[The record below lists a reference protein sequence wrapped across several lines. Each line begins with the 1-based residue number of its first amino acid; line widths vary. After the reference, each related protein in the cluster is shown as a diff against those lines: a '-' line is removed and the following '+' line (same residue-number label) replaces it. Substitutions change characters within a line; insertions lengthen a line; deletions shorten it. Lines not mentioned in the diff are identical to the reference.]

1 MINNSDNLLNNENIE
16 NFNNNKINKEQ
27 FFTKKRIIIGFFLSL
42 FSITFIAL
50 ISIFAFNINFND
62 IGYLFDL
69 GIENWGL
76 SIAITFF
83 FLIFLFTFYS
93 IWSKIFVLRKRLY
106 SISTIRIKWY
116 EWISFAA
123 ISTFI
128 AVITPFAIGSEP
140 YNIFWFKSK
149 GVAISDIS
157 AIVASNGL
165 LNSLSQI
172 LITWPSFFIIAS
184 DYSTFSSNSF
194 WQAAFWL
201 GFIGLI
207 FDLLSFLMWGFL
219 GYSRRVHFW
228 VNYLLNFFKMKM
240 KMSYLTKDEIYEKFR
255 TNAIF
260 KKQFVGLFKDYKTTT
275 LIIIIG
281 LFWNIFFY
289 STLLLSF
296 LLIQD
301 KSVHMDY
308 FNLFN
313 YVNVST
319 TANNWV
325 PIPGGE
331 GTLQMLLTWFITPD
345 INASNPSLPPDI
357 DWTTFSNSGIF
368 IWKFTTSYIPTMCF
382 AIFIPIEIK
391 MLHNRKSYIKNI
403 FKSEKK
409 HNDDLISNNVPEDI
423 NNTPNEKNLI
433 QEQDPFSNTGN
444 IADSS
449 DK

>member
-1 MINNSDNLLNNENIE
+1 MTNNSDNLLNNENIE
-16 NFNNNKINKEQ
+16 NFNNNQINKER
-27 FFTKKRIIIGFFLSL
+27 FFTKKRIIIGIFLSI
-42 FSITFIAL
+42 FSITFISL
-50 ISIFAFNINFND
+50 LSIFAFDINFNE
-62 IGYLFDL
+62 IGTLFNK

-76 SIAITFF
+76 SIALVFF
-83 FLIFLFTFYS
+83 FLLFIFTFYS
-93 IWSKIFVLRKRLY
+93 MWAKIFVLKKRLY
-106 SISTIRIKWY
+106 STSSIRIKWY

-123 ISTFI
+123 VSTFI

-149 GVAISDIS
+149 GVPISDIS
-157 AIVASNGL
+157 VIVASNGF

-172 LITWPSFFIIAS
+172 IITWPSFFIIAS
-184 DYSTFSSNSF
+184 DYSAFSSNSF
-194 WQAAFWL
+194 WLAAFWL
-201 GFIGLI
+201 GFMGLI
-207 FDLLSFLMWGFL
+207 FDLLGFLMWGFL

-228 VNYLLNFFKMKM
+228 VNYIFNFFKKKM
-240 KMSYLTKDEIYEKFR
+240 KMNYLTKDEIYEKFR

-260 KKQFVGLFKDYKTTT
+260 KKQFVSLFKDYKITSMV
-275 LIIIIG
+275 IIIG

-289 STLLLSF
+289 STLLLAF

-301 KSVHMDY
+301 RSIHMDY

-313 YVNVST
+313 YVNVAT

-345 INASNPSLPPDI
+345 MIASNPGLPADT

-368 IWKFTTSYIPTMCF
+368 IWKFATSYIPTLCF
-382 AIFIPIEIK
+382 ALFIPLEMK
-391 MLHNRKSYIKNI
+391 MLHNRKSYIKTI
-403 FKSEKK
+403 FKRSQSEEI
-409 HNDDLISNNVPEDI
+409 NLIPDNTFNDI
-423 NNTPNEKNLI
+423 NNSENETNQI
-433 QEQDPFSNTGN
+433 EEQDRFSNTDN
-444 IADSS
+444 IVDSS